1 MIRTIFILTLIV
13 MAIAYF
19 FKESN
24 TTDNTNIQ
32 RKIYCV
38 YKKIKM
44 FIERNKRA
52 PMSKSHSQDKNP
64 GVIRQIE
71 AEKANYSED
80 KKKEKQQDYN
90 SGLYEEISRK
100 LHAVSKILEGGYDKR

>member
-1 MIRTIFILTLIV
+1 MIRTILILTLIV

-19 FKESN
+19 FKEN
-24 TTDNTNIQ
+24 NMTDNRDIEK
-32 RKIYCV
+32 KIYCV
-38 YKKIKM
+38 YEKIKM
-44 FIERNKRA
+44 FIEKNKKP

-64 GVIRQIE
+64 GAIRQIG
-71 AEKANYSED
+71 AEKTNYSES
-80 KKKEKQQDYN
+80 KEKEKQQDYN